1 MTESGEPDMLL
12 SCGDAL
18 IDFMPVR
25 AADARDAYVPVVGGS
40 CLNVAVAMARLG
52 APAGLVGGISTDLF
66 GTMIADHAR
75 RSNVDLRYAVR
86 SPDQT
91 TLAFVRFI
99 GGEPHYAFY
108 DESTAARRWTYR
120 RGSIPFASIDAL
132 HVGSTTLIDDSVSTE
147 TLALIDD
154 ARGSTTISFDPNC
167 RANLVRNKAD
177 YIRRMDVFAAR
188 ADIVR
193 MSDADFDFLYSG
205 KDYGPKATALIAGG
219 ASLVVITRGE
229 RGVLAWHRSAGF
241 VEVMAPRVDVVDT
254 VGAGDSFQGSL
265 LVALRE
271 IRRIEAGA
279 LAAIGI
285 DELGRALTFAVAC
298 SAFTCGRIGADP
310 PYRSEINADLID
322 SLLGKCSSTIR

>member
-1 MTESGEPDMLL
+1 MLL

-18 IDFMPVR
+18 IDFMPVK
-25 AADARDAYVPVVGGS
+25 AADGRDAYVPVVGGS

-66 GTMIADHAR
+66 GNIIAEHAR

-108 DESTAARRWTYR
+108 DESTAAQRWTYR

-132 HVGSTTLIDDSVSTE
+132 HVGSTTLIDDPVSTE

-167 RANLVRNKAD
+167 RPNLVRDKAD
-177 YIRRMDVFAAR
+177 CIRRMDAFAAR

-193 MSDADFDFLYSG
+193 MSDVDFDFLHSG
-205 KDYGPKATALIAGG
+205 NDYGPKARALVAGG
-219 ASLVVITRGE
+219 AALVVITRGE
-229 RGVLAWHRSAGF
+229 RGVLAWHRGAGPI
-241 VEVMAPRVDVVDT
+241 EVAAPRVNVVDA
-254 VGAGDSFQGSL
+254 VGAGDSFQGAL

-271 IRRIEAGA
+271 LRRIEVRA
-279 LAAIGI
+279 LAAMSIE
-285 DELGRALTFAVAC
+285 ELRWALTFAVTCA
-298 SAFTCGRIGADP
+298 ALTCGRIGADP
-310 PYRSEINADLID
+310 PYRSEIHADVVD
-322 SLLGKCSSTIR
+322 PLLGQRDLLSDPADRRP